1 MNALVYGLGVAGQAV
16 ARALSE
22 RGHRPTLADDDVSLD
37 HQKFADSVGLRISRG
52 ETAAI
57 LDGVEMLLPAPGV
70 PESHEVITEAR
81 RRGVEVLSE
90 IELAYRFEQERP
102 GGPRPMVAVTGTDGK
117 TTTTLMAAAILGA
130 AGHRCAAV
138 GNTETPLIAAL
149 SGDFDVFAVECSSF
163 RLAFTETFRC
173 VGSAWLNIAPD
184 HLDWHRDM
192 ESYRRAKEQIWS
204 YLRAG
209 DVAVAP
215 VVDAS
220 IQAAAMKS
228 AGRTVT
234 FGLGRGDYHAIDG
247 VLRAP
252 HGTIVEEKSMS
263 RALPHDV
270 TNALA
275 ASAICV
281 ESGLA
286 QLDAAGVALR
296 EFRHARHRI
305 EFVAERGG
313 VRWYDDSKATS
324 PHAAGV
330 AIRSFEHV
338 VLIAGGRNKGL
349 DLAAM
354 ANDVERIRAVVL
366 IGDAADELGQVFDG
380 RTSTLRATSM
390 REAVER
396 AASAARPG
404 DAVLL
409 SPGCTSFDWY
419 SNYGERGDDFQRLV
433 REAVIGKRSIL
444 GRLRKGSR

>member
-1 MNALVYGLGVAGQAV
+1 MNALVFGLGIAGRAV
-16 ARALSE
+16 AQALNE
-22 RGHRPTLADDDVSLD
+22 RGHRPLLADDNIASD
-37 HQKFADSVGLRISRG
+37 HQQFADSLGLRIARG
-52 ETAAI
+52 DMATI

-81 RRGVEVLSE
+81 RRGVQVLSE

-117 TTTTLMAAAILGA
+117 TTTTLMAAAILNT

-149 SGDFDVFAVECSSF
+149 GGDFDVFAVECSSF

-192 ESYRRAKEQIWS
+192 DSYRRAKEQIWS

-209 DVAVAP
+209 DAAVAP
-215 VVDAS
+215 IIDPS
-220 IQAAAMKS
+220 IQSAAMKS
-228 AGRTVT
+228 AGRTIT
-234 FGLGRGDYHAIDG
+234 FGIGRGDYFTHDG
-247 VLRAP
+247 VLHAP
-252 HGTIVEEKSMS
+252 RGTIVETRSMS

-275 ASAICV
+275 ATAVCV

-286 QLDAAGVALR
+286 DLDAASGALR
-296 EFRHARHRI
+296 EFHHARHRI
-305 EFVAERGG
+305 ELVAERDG
-313 VRWYDDSKATS
+313 VRWFDDSKATS

-330 AIRSFEHV
+330 AIRSFERV

-354 ANDVERIRAVVL
+354 ADDVERIRAVVL
-366 IGDAADELGQVFDG
+366 IGDAADELGRVFDG
-380 RTSTLRATSM
+380 RTSTLRASSM
-390 REAVER
+390 SEAVER
-396 AASAARPG
+396 AASASRPG
-404 DAVLL
+404 DVVLL

-419 SNYGERGDDFQRLV
+419 SNYGERGDDFQRIV
-433 REAVIGKRSIL
+433 RDTVIGKRSL
-444 GRLRKGSR
+444 FGRLKKGSR